1 MQVFTNIFQYLFA
14 SFALIPSQYIIL
26 CFGPIILLTVH
37 LAASRG
43 LLPVRVAMI
52 IMEWIYHA
60 DFDIQCS

>member
-26 CFGPIILLTVH
+26 CFGPIILLTLH

-52 IMEWIYHA
+52 IME
-60 DFDIQCS
+60 